1 MSVFAILVAGGVFL
15 FIIFLAILVWTIRSG
30 QLDDLETPA
39 ERAIWDDPHE
49 KSD

>member
-15 FIIFLAILVWTIRSG
+15 FVIFLSILVWTIQSG
-30 QLDDLETPA
+30 QLDDLQTPA

-49 KSD
+49 RQE